1 MRDHVLYRPVVKI
14 SSVLLF
20 EYLIEYASSRQI
32 PVLLIRSIRAAQ
44 WPVTPWYMSHCKL
57 VTYSLRMFTLLVCFY
72 ILVYVIS
79 VR

>member
-14 SSVLLF
+14 LSVLLF

-44 WPVTPWYMSHCKL
+44 WPVTLQIS
-57 VTYSLRMFTLLVCFY
+57 Y
-72 ILVYVIS
+72 IFFANVYIVGLFLYTCLCNIGALKAIF
-79 VR
+79 